1 MFFLETWKSQGNT
14 EHLGRGGGWTANWQR
29 SSVAWALLQKSR
41 QLLGKQVGPLE
52 SRSLSLVTPHQL
64 PPRPHSSQNP
74 LSSVC
79 LPHQIICVLFLI
91 GKGAMATWSRM
102 PTEMTV
108 LGYSFSYEGEKK
120 PWYTLQGCAG
130 EDLGLP
136 TALPLTEGLLVD

>member
-1 MFFLETWKSQGNT
+1 M
-14 EHLGRGGGWTANWQR
+14 GGQQT
-29 SSVAWALLQKSR
+29 
-41 QLLGKQVGPLE
+41 GKDPLWPEPSFKNQDNFWENRWGPLE

-79 LPHQIICVLFLI
+79 LPHQIICVLFLV

-120 PWYTLQGCAG
+120 P
-130 EDLGLP
+130 
-136 TALPLTEGLLVD
+136 